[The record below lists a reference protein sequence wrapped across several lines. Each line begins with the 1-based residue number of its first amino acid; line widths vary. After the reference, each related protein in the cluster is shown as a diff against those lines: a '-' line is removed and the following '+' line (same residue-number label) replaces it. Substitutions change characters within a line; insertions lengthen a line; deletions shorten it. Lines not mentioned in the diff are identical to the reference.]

1 MPPPLPPPVANT
13 MYHQSPISDCSAS
26 MTSVSPLSQNGYAHC
41 PFQQQQPVLIDNADD
56 YRQIPSTFPHFCNAQ
71 YQVSPVNNVIFN
83 EISLGIPSNAPI
95 AVKKESES
103 ASCHQCKTK
112 KDVSILFYCTH
123 KKKGINNT
131 YSKVIKCRKKYCLS
145 CMGKYFEANKLEKF
159 KKFKDSPSW
168 SFDCPSCQNAC
179 SCRACKRKR
188 AKNAK
193 NKLTTAIIL

>member
-1 MPPPLPPPVANT
+1 
-13 MYHQSPISDCSAS
+13 MYSPPISDCSTS
-26 MTSVSPLSQNGYAHC
+26 MASVSSMSQGGYGHAYD
-41 PFQQQQPVLIDNADD
+41 QQSLN
-56 YRQIPSTFPHFCNAQ
+56 RQVSSTFPHFCHAQ
-71 YQVSPVNNVIFN
+71 YPVAPNNIIFN
-83 EISLGIPSNAPI
+83 EISLDANGVTHP
-95 AVKKESES
+95 KKQSES

-123 KKKGINNT
+123 KKKGVNHS
-131 YSKVIKCRKKYCLS
+131 YSKVIKCRKKYCQS
-145 CMGKYFEANKLEKF
+145 CMAKYFEVSKIEKF

-193 NKLTTAIIL
+193 KANAPSQDL